1 MTDFKDILQA
11 LRRRKGVNQEDLA
24 VFVGVSRV
32 TISDYERGRS
42 EPDIVSLKKIATF
55 FEISIDE
62 LLGNAHLIQKKE
74 EPKKHENAHP
84 NAHLSAHLITA
95 NEPKLEYVKLPKVV
109 TVDSQ
114 GRDNIVLVPAK
125 ARAGYLSG
133 YGDQEFIQNLPA
145 YRLPGLNHGTFRMFE
160 VEGHSM
166 IPTFHESDI
175 MVCRYM
181 ESFAEIRDNRAHVV
195 VSQREGVVVKRVVNR
210 IQRDGKIIL
219 NSDNQRHS
227 GEYPPIIMN
236 PEEVLEIWY
245 VVAYMSR
252 QMRAPGELYNRLI
265 DVESRLTLMEDAQR
279 KLPRK

>member
-1 MTDFKDILQA
+1 MDSFSESVSLFRK
-11 LRRRKGVNQEDLA
+11 RKGLNQEDLA
-24 VFVGVSRV
+24 TLLGVSRA

-42 EPDIVSLKKIATF
+42 EPDLATLRKIAEVFGVTVDEILGVVSLMGKKSESEKHKNVSPSVSPSVSLNTVN
-55 FEISIDE
+55 D
-62 LLGNAHLIQKKE
+62 
-74 EPKKHENAHP
+74 PK
-84 NAHLSAHLITA
+84 S
-95 NEPKLEYVKLPKVV
+95 EYVKLPKVV

-210 IQRDGKIIL
+210 IQRDGKLIL

-227 GEYPPIIMN
+227 GEYPPIIMD

-265 DVESRLTLMEDAQR
+265 DVESRLTLMEHAQR
-279 KLPRK
+279 RISSK